1 MIAVVIAIVSILLLT
16 WAIYGI
22 SLLAEQGVAPKDAD
36 VMEFL
41 DKNELEYSGM
51 YTNWNDCYY
60 ISVGGSWREP
70 VPDIF
75 KTQAGILFPYYIK
88 NVGVIPVWYKSA
100 KRIDALFTKLYKGSK
115 YENKKRKKL
124 GLD

>member
-1 MIAVVIAIVSILLLT
+1 MIVIVISLAVVFLIAWGV
-16 WAIYGI
+16 YGI
-22 SLLAEQGVAPKDAD
+22 SLLAEQGAPPKDVD

-41 DKNELEYSGM
+41 DKNEPEYSGM
-51 YTNWNDCYY
+51 YTNWDDCYY
-60 ISVGGSWREP
+60 ISGGGWKDDP